1 MAKQVKR
8 KSPSRL
14 ASLLGD
20 LWPAFVSTQL
30 HHAILQSSAGAS
42 TTTGIWKNFRRQ
54 HRSKVTFPVFRQWM
68 RECGIELSPVV
79 ISAQGP
85 APRPSSGPAPRAA
98 EVPPPPAR
106 EETPEEALQ
115 AAVKLNGQ
123 QLVLFPDNDTP
134 PTVEDGL
141 PSNLIPPRYPSPF
154 GQVGGLLPPS

>member
-14 ASLLGD
+14 SSLLGD

-42 TTTGIWKNFRRQ
+42 TATGIWKNFRRQ

-85 APRPSSGPAPRAA
+85 VSRPPSIPVQRAA
-98 EVPPPPAR
+98 EAPPPPR

-115 AAVKLNGQ
+115 AAVKVQGQ
-123 QLVLFPDNDTP
+123 QLVLFPDNVP
-134 PTVEDGL
+134 PPPDDGA